1 MNPSVSRRCLM
12 ILPTL
17 GKSTEMLTI
26 PPAAPADGFGKTMT
40 APHGVCL
47 RKKKKKKKKYVTRSP
62 RSGDLKKKKKK
73 KPRACHVRSLGSEE
87 PFGLFFLA
95 CVVKEHSMITRCN
108 VMYVCFEPHSLI
120 GRKTYLHH
128 TRRELP
134 TLCPASFRFLT

>member
-1 MNPSVSRRCLM
+1 M

-73 KPRACHVRSLGSEE
+73 KSHE
-87 PFGLFFLA
+87 PVMCDLSGQKSRLVFF
-95 CVVKEHSMITRCN
+95 
-108 VMYVCFEPHSLI
+108 F
-120 GRKTYLHH
+120 
-128 TRRELP
+128 
-134 TLCPASFRFLT
+134 

>member
-1 MNPSVSRRCLM
+1 M

-73 KPRACHVRSLGSEE
+73 KVTSLSCAISRVRRAVWS
-87 PFGLFFLA
+87 FFF
-95 CVVKEHSMITRCN
+95 SMCCKGAFN
-108 VMYVCFEPHSLI
+108 DHAM
-120 GRKTYLHH
+120 
-128 TRRELP
+128 
-134 TLCPASFRFLT
+134 

>member
-1 MNPSVSRRCLM
+1 M

-73 KPRACHVRSLGSEE
+73 KKVTSLSCAISRVRRAVWS
-87 PFGLFFLA
+87 FFF
-95 CVVKEHSMITRCN
+95 SMCCKGAFN
-108 VMYVCFEPHSLI
+108 DHAM
-120 GRKTYLHH
+120 
-128 TRRELP
+128 
-134 TLCPASFRFLT
+134 